1 MRTLSLRWHGFPA
14 QEQGRHSVGY
24 EGFNQRVFVLFA
36 FAIWKPVGVGMELE
50 WFLRIRLL
58 SRAFSCIV
66 QFCRQSFE
74 REDFPLKLLSEL
86 EVARSRSGI
95 LSLGEGGPLPGHWL
109 SQEDNAPWGRAAW
122 APWVL
127 SSLCYSPPG
136 APLPQLCQPQMSPHI
151 AIVPGE
157 GGGTVTSSESHW
169 DRQLHLGKDG
179 HSVVLCS
186 FSRQNGEQ
194 GPAAGVQAVVWRPS
208 AAS

>member
-1 MRTLSLRWHGFPA
+1 
-14 QEQGRHSVGY
+14 
-24 EGFNQRVFVLFA
+24 
-36 FAIWKPVGVGMELE
+36 MELE

-157 GGGTVTSSESHW
+157 GGVQLPPLRATGTDNCIWGRMGT
-169 DRQLHLGKDG
+169 Q
-179 HSVVLCS
+179 S
-186 FSRQNGEQ
+186 FSAPSHGKMESRGQPPVCRQWF
-194 GPAAGVQAVVWRPS
+194 GVPVLPPDRPCCHTWGTKGS
-208 AAS
+208 QEV